1 MVTGFIW
8 QMRKGFIVVSTAQRY
23 RQAISNS
30 KSLPVFYCR
39 NSNCHCSSSQIHE
52 TNLLLCTIGWRG
64 GGGTEIRVRSW
75 WTGNGKEVSA
85 GAEAGN
91 ENSLTDP

>member
-1 MVTGFIW
+1 VG
-8 QMRKGFIVVSTAQRY
+8 TAHRY

-30 KSLPVFYCR
+30 KCLFFVAILIVIVL
-39 NSNCHCSSSQIHE
+39 QIHDN
-52 TNLLLCTIGWRG
+52 NLTLCTPGWRG

-91 ENSLTDP
+91 ENILTDP